1 MCFISYS
8 CVCAKFARLLTE
20 FRIFLLM
27 QLRYDT
33 IFAFFCCCNK
43 TPSHFTVSLGLKY
56 WNCFFSPSKPG
67 KFWSTLQYP
76 QIKVLKFLKT
86 LSLMELNHKNL
97 YTRDEFVNFLKFARK
112 KFSNVYT
119 HIMTFL
125 SNIMTFLLW
134 SWYFHCTGWN
144 SLKIGTQTL
153 LIMEN
158 VLRTFYIFCDFFGIP
173 KYFLYSTNLKI
184 QKINF

>member
-1 MCFISYS
+1 
-8 CVCAKFARLLTE
+8 
-20 FRIFLLM
+20 
-27 QLRYDT
+27 
-33 IFAFFCCCNK
+33 
-43 TPSHFTVSLGLKY
+43 
-56 WNCFFSPSKPG
+56 
-67 KFWSTLQYP
+67 
-76 QIKVLKFLKT
+76 
-86 LSLMELNHKNL
+86 MELNHKNL
-97 YTRDEFVNFLKFARK
+97 YTRDEFVNFLKFAWK
-112 KFSNVYT
+112 KISNVYT

-144 SLKIGTQTL
+144 SFKIGTQTL

-184 QKINF
+184 QKINFYESESGRKNLKKLFLNSPHKRVSKYQFLDFYKLYLCFHRTFMKILKTLEISFFSISWNPLEITCRCVEKLKLGH